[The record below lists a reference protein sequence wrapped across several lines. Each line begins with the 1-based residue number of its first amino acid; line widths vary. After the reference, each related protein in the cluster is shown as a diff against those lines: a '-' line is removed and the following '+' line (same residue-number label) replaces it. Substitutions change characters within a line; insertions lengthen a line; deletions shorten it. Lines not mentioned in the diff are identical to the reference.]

1 MGKGNRTKNSQYQNT
16 YAMSGAGA
24 AKAKRQPQKKDR
36 TSTFVLIAIAAL
48 LVLSLTLVVFS
59 DSGVKQRST
68 VVVSSESF
76 DVTGTMLAYFEG
88 AAYTNLFSQYYN
100 LYYTYYYSGDATSA
114 YTMAQ
119 QTMSQYTLNDFF
131 DSALATVKELLV
143 LADAAKEANLTLD
156 DEDLASIEE
165 TIKSIDGNYAANF
178 GSGVKE
184 KDVRAAL
191 ELQALAGKYYELY
204 IEDTYDAITDEDV
217 AKYIEDNKANFY
229 TAHALKYAFTLNAED
244 YADDEAAFEAAK
256 ALADTYAAKL
266 EAATTVDAFRT
277 AVVEYIVA
285 RDFDATVTAKV
296 SADLMPAEDALATHK
311 TQISEKLVDVLVNGK
326 EEGEV
331 LYEDGTLEKALAT
344 VADALES
351 TCATALASLE
361 VSQNYVADSTDEAVL
376 WLINAETAVGAT
388 KSVDASDDTKYSRT
402 VYMLT
407 EALHVESE
415 ETVNVGHIL
424 VEANKATAKQE
435 ELDAAKKKAEDLLA
449 TYLAGEKTKDA
460 FEKLAKENT
469 ADSGVFYENVSEGE
483 MVAEFNDWI
492 FSEERT
498 EIGET
503 GIVQTD
509 YGYHVMYWD
518 GEGDITSVASA
529 KNGIVSERYEAY
541 ITEGE
546 KALTVNEKYVAKH
559 TAETETETN

>member
-1 MGKGNRTKNSQYQNT
+1 MGKGNRTRNSQYQNT

-36 TSTFVLIAIAAL
+36 TSAFVLIAIAAL

-68 VVVSSESF
+68 VVVSSESY

-88 AAYTNLFSQYYN
+88 AAYTNLFSQYYS
-100 LYYTYYYSGDATSA
+100 LYYTYYYSGDAASA

-119 QTMSQYTLNDFF
+119 QTMSQYTLGDFF

-156 DEDLASIEE
+156 NEDLASIEE
-165 TIKSIDGNYAANF
+165 TIKSIDGNYVANF

-191 ELQALAGKYYELY
+191 ELQALAGKYYTLY
-204 IEDTYDAITDEDV
+204 IEDAYDAITDEDV

-229 TAHALKYAFTLNAED
+229 SAHALKLAITLNATD
-244 YADDEAAFEAAK
+244 YADDETAFEAAK
-256 ALADTYAAKL
+256 ALADTYVAKL
-266 EAATTVDAFRT
+266 EAATNVDEFRT

-285 RDFDATVTAKV
+285 RDFDATVAAKV
-296 SADLMPAEDALATHK
+296 STDLMPEADALAAHQA
-311 TQISEKLVDVLVNGK
+311 QITENLVDVLVNGK

-344 VADALES
+344 VADTLES

-388 KSVDASDDTKYSRT
+388 KSVDASDGTKYSRT
-402 VYMLT
+402 VYMMT

-415 ETVNVGHIL
+415 ETVNAGHIL
-424 VEANKATAKQE
+424 ISADKSTATEAEIA
-435 ELDAAKKKAEDLLA
+435 AAKEKAEQIHA
-449 TYLAGEKTKDA
+449 TYLAGEKTKES
-460 FEKLAKENT
+460 FEKLAKENSSDGT
-469 ADSGVFYENVSEGE
+469 TFYDNIAEGDLIT
-483 MVAEFNDWI
+483 EFNDWI

-503 GIVQTD
+503 TVVQTS
-509 YGYHVMYWD
+509 YGYHVLYWD
-518 GEGDITSVASA
+518 GEGDTTSVASA
-529 KNGIVSERYEAY
+529 KDGIVSERYETY
-541 ITEGE
+541 ITEGQ
-546 KALTVNEKYVAKH
+546 KALKVNEKYVAKN
-559 TAETETETN
+559 TTETETSAN

>member
-1 MGKGNRTKNSQYQNT
+1 MGKGNRTRNSQYQDA

-24 AKAKRQPQKKDR
+24 AKRQPQKKDR

-48 LVLSLTLVVFS
+48 LVLSLILVVFS

-68 VVVSSESF
+68 VIVSSENY

-100 LYYTYYYSGDATSA
+100 LYYSYYYSGDAASA
-114 YTMAQ
+114 YAMAQ
-119 QTMSQYTLNDFF
+119 QAMSQYTLDDFF

-143 LADAAKEANLTLD
+143 LGDAAKAANLTLD
-156 DEDLASIEE
+156 EEDLASIQE
-165 TIKSIDGNYAANF
+165 TIDSIGGNYTANF

-184 KDVRAAL
+184 KDVRRAL
-191 ELQALAGKYYELY
+191 ELQTLAGKYYDLY
-204 IEDTYDAITDEDV
+204 VENTLDSITDEEI

-229 TAHALKYAFTLNAED
+229 SAHALKLALTLNAED
-244 YADDEAAFEAAK
+244 YADDEAAFEEAK
-256 ALADTYAAKL
+256 ALADTYVAKL
-266 EAATTVDAFRT
+266 EAATTVDEFRT
-277 AVVEYIVA
+277 AVVEYLVE
-285 RDFDATVTAKV
+285 RDFDSTVTAKV
-296 SADLMPAEDALATHK
+296 PLNLMPEADALATHK
-311 TQISEKLVDVLVNGK
+311 QAIVEKLVDILVEGK

-344 VADALES
+344 VADTLES

-361 VSQNYVADSTDEAVL
+361 VSQNYVEGSTDEAVL

-415 ETVNVGHIL
+415 ETVNAGHIL
-424 VEANKATAKQE
+424 IAANKSTATEA
-435 ELDAAKKKAEDLLA
+435 ELAAAKEKAEQLLA
-449 TYLAGEKTKDA
+449 TYLAGEQTKEA
-460 FEKLAKENT
+460 FEKLAKANT
-469 ADSGVFYENVSEGE
+469 SDSGIFYDNITEGQLIT
-483 MVAEFNDWI
+483 EFNDWI
-492 FSEERT
+492 FSEERS

-503 GIVQTD
+503 TIVQTA
-509 YGYHVMYWD
+509 YGYHVIYWD
-518 GEGDITSVASA
+518 GEGDTTSVASA

-541 ITEGE
+541 IAEGE

>member
-1 MGKGNRTKNSQYQNT
+1 MGKGNRTRNSQYQDA

-24 AKAKRQPQKKDR
+24 AKRQPQKKDR

-88 AAYTNLFSQYYN
+88 AAYTNLFSQYYS
-100 LYYTYYYSGDATSA
+100 LYYTYYYSGDAASA

-244 YADDEAAFEAAK
+244 YADDEEAFEAAK

-326 EEGEV
+326 EESEV

-344 VADALES
+344 VADTLES

-361 VSQNYVADSTDEAVL
+361 VSQSYVADSTDEAIL

-388 KSVDASDDTKYSRT
+388 KSVDSSDGAKYTRA
-402 VYMLT
+402 VYMMT
-407 EALHVESE
+407 ETLHVESE
-415 ETVNVGHIL
+415 GTVNVGHIL
-424 VEANKATAKQE
+424 VEANKTTATEAE
-435 ELDAAKKKAEDLLA
+435 ITAAKEKAEQLLA
-449 TYLAGEKTKDA
+449 TYLAGEKTKET
-460 FEKLAKENT
+460 FEKLGKENT
-469 ADSGVFYENVSEGE
+469 ADSGVFYENVAEGK

-492 FSEERT
+492 FSEERS

-509 YGYHVMYWD
+509 YGFHVMYWD
-518 GEGDITSVASA
+518 GEGDTTSVASA
-529 KNGIVSERYEAY
+529 KDGIASERYEAY
-541 ITEGE
+541 ITEGQ
-546 KALTVNEKYVAKH
+546 KALKVNEAYVAKY
-559 TAETETETN
+559 TAETESSAN